1 MYELIIT
8 TSFSSWLDELSD
20 ERAQVKIAL
29 RLDYITLG
37 NLGDWKPVG
46 DGVFEIRV
54 HYGPGYRLYFMRK
67 DRIVI
72 ILLAGGDK
80 SSQAR
85 DIAAAKQIKRD
96 IEQS

>member
-29 RLDYITLG
+29 RLDYITLV

>member
-96 IEQS
+96 IAQS

>member
-1 MYELIIT
+1 MYTIR
-8 TSFSSWLDELSD
+8 TSALFDDWF
-20 ERAQVKIAL
+20 RHL
-29 RLDYITLG
+29 RLDYSTLG

>member
-85 DIAAAKQIKRD
+85 DIAAAKQIKKD